1 MEYYQR
7 LKPVP
12 NAIPSHNLGFN
23 YFAFCSSW
31 QDATYLSNYRMFRIS
46 YIETVRGGGIYCYI
60 LAKCGKQCVLTV
72 SWR

>member
-1 MEYYQR
+1 MENYRR

-12 NAIPSHNLGFN
+12 DAIPSHNLGFN

-46 YIETVRGGGIYCYI
+46 YTDNRPGGG
-60 LAKCGKQCVLTV
+60 LVSTV
-72 SWR
+72 MF

>member
-1 MEYYQR
+1 MENYRR

-46 YIETVRGGGIYCYI
+46 YTE
-60 LAKCGKQCVLTV
+60 
-72 SWR
+72 